1 MSDKP
6 RKVKLNK
13 KDSQLLIRISSVERE
28 QFVQLCEQLDTTA
41 AREIRHFIRKFI
53 KKHEPVERPNKKETD
68 NVQKS

>member
-41 AREIRHFIRKFI
+41 AREIRQFIRKFI
-53 KKHEPVERPNKKETD
+53 KKHELVERPNKKETD

>member
-13 KDSQLLIRISSVERE
+13 KDSQLLIRISTAERE

-41 AREIRHFIRKFI
+41 AREIRQFIRKFI
-53 KKHEPVERPNKKETD
+53 KKHESTEPP
-68 NVQKS
+68 Q